1 MSEISIR
8 LATEADAALIAGQ
21 RRAMFADAVL
31 PVPATL
37 QAMEACFKP
46 WVRERLATGLY
57 RGWIAESAGLPV
69 GGAGLWIAEFPPH
82 FLDIAAARGYLL
94 NFYVLPEY
102 RGAGLA
108 RRLLAVAVEEGRRL
122 RLRVITLHAS
132 KFGRKLYEQNGFRS
146 NNEMILLSDGSTEPT
161 S

>member
-1 MSEISIR
+1 LPSSHRTSSISR
-8 LATEADAALIAGQ
+8 LLAA
-21 RRAMFADAVL
+21 
-31 PVPATL
+31 
-37 QAMEACFKP
+37 
-46 WVRERLATGLY
+46 
-57 RGWIAESAGLPV
+57 
-69 GGAGLWIAEFPPH
+69 
-82 FLDIAAARGYLL
+82 LL

-122 RLRVITLHAS
+122 GLRVITLHAS